1 MRAESRQSRG
11 AGAPVLKTDTS
22 TPSDGDRPSREERKA
37 LQRGK
42 ILESAREVFFR
53 DGFVAANL
61 DEVALAAGVAKG
73 TLYRYFENKGDLY
86 VALLA
91 ENGRAFE
98 ERMREVA
105 KGPGSAADQIRQ
117 LGRFYFGHW
126 TRNPTYFQ
134 IFWAL
139 ENPAVTGDLPKPA
152 VAGVIRLWEDCL
164 RVLQDVIRRGVDS
177 GEFGPCDTW
186 EVANILWTVANG
198 LIQTQHVAPRRAL
211 LGAKTPEQ
219 AFHDMVELFLRGLSA
234 PAR

>member
-1 MRAESRQSRG
+1 MT
-11 AGAPVLKTDTS
+11 K
-22 TPSDGDRPSREERKA
+22 SDGQGREERKA
-37 LQRGK
+37 LQRGR
-42 ILESAREVFFR
+42 ILEAAREIFFR

-61 DEVALAAGVAKG
+61 DEVALSASVAKG
-73 TLYRYFENKGDLY
+73 TLYRYFESKGDLY

-91 ENGRAFE
+91 ENGRVFE

-105 KGPGSAADQIRQ
+105 AAKGTAAGRIRQ

-139 ENPAVTGDLPKPA
+139 ENQAVTGDLPKQA
-152 VAGVIRLWEDCL
+152 VAAVIRLWEDCL
-164 RVLQDVIRRGVDS
+164 RILADVIRSGVDS
-177 GEFGPCDTW
+177 GEFGACDTW

-198 LIQTQHVAPRRAL
+198 LLQTEQVGPRRAL

-219 AFHDMVELFLRGLSA
+219 AFHDMVELFLRGLAA
-234 PAR
+234 PTR

>member
-1 MRAESRQSRG
+1 
-11 AGAPVLKTDTS
+11 VTK
-22 TPSDGDRPSREERKA
+22 SDGQGREERKA
-37 LQRGK
+37 LQRAR
-42 ILESAREVFFR
+42 ILEAAREVFFR
-53 DGFVAANL
+53 DGFMAANL
-61 DEVALAAGVAKG
+61 DEVALSAGVAKG
-73 TLYRYFENKGDLY
+73 TLYRYFESKGDLY

-105 KGPGSAADQIRQ
+105 GADGSAADRIRK

-126 TRNPTYFQ
+126 TRNAVYFQ

-152 VAGVIRLWEDCL
+152 LAGVIRLWEDCL
-164 RVLQDVIRRGVDS
+164 HILADVIRSGVDS

-198 LIQTQHVAPRRAL
+198 LIQTEQVGPRRAL

-219 AFHDMVELFLRGLSA
+219 AFHDMVELFLRGLA
-234 PAR
+234 LPAR